1 MDKKEGNMRHLIL
14 TEEEWNFLKAIC
26 EWEEDHIY
34 DYDYE
39 YEVDGEIFINKIK
52 NASKYK

>member
-39 YEVDGEIFINKIK
+39 YEVDGEVFINKIK